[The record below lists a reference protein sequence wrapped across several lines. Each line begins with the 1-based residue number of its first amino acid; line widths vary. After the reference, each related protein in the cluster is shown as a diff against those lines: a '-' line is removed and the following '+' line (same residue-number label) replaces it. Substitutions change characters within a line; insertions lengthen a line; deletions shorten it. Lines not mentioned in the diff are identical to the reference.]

1 MSDER
6 LRLSYDSLMAVRA
19 EASTDRNACPSV
31 ESLVGLLRR
40 EGEEDD
46 RLTLLDHVMSCPFCQ
61 SEFALL
67 RTTMRASTSEQKPD
81 LSDE

>member
-6 LRLSYDSLMAVRA
+6 LRTSYDHLMAVRA
-19 EASTDRNACPSV
+19 EMSTDRKACPSV
-31 ESLVGLLRR
+31 ESLVALLRR

-67 RTTMRASTSEQKPD
+67 RTTMRASSAEQKPV
-81 LSDE
+81 LDE